1 MISCKLIHVCMN
13 SQEAAGSGGL
23 LILVLV
29 LVFGWL
35 ILTIPVLASRHLIS
49 GASGGQRASS
59 WNPAFSLNASKQ
71 RRWARRF
78 VAGRRRPRQRYADRL
93 RRTYR
98 RRRQLAPVAATGIAG

>member
-23 LILVLV
+23 LILV

-59 WNPAFSLNASKQ
+59 WNPAFSLHASNND
-71 RRWARRF
+71 
-78 VAGRRRPRQRYADRL
+78 AGRVDSLLDGVDPGNATPIACVVL
-93 RRTYR
+93 T
-98 RRRQLAPVAATGIAG
+98 AAVAS